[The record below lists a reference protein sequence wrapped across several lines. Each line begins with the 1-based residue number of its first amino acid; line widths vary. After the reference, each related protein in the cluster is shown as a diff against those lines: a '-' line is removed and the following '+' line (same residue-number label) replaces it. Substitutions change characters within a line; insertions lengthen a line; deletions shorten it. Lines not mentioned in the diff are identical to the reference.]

1 MQILSP
7 SKSCIPGIRSPL
19 ITKTWKDWFG
29 ILSMSVWLAAPRLT
43 LGRFLQ
49 WLYSGIRCEVATWP
63 FGENITS
70 PLITCSG
77 CATESGAILLMLF
90 LPHSM
95 MRNPCILLL
104 SLKITSKDFN
114 WTLKKN
120 IFLPFLRL
128 RQSSKCLVLSVYLS
142 SPCASLNLWIL
153 FLISTKFRIHCN
165 FRALFIVVATE
176 LWSLIL
182 CLWGKSWV
190 NPISELELLECW
202 EGRFNKRYNAP
213 TWKIEAIGRTK
224 CRQI

>member
-1 MQILSP
+1 
-7 SKSCIPGIRSPL
+7 
-19 ITKTWKDWFG
+19 
-29 ILSMSVWLAAPRLT
+29 MSVWLAAPRLT
-43 LGRFLQ
+43 LVRFLQ

-77 CATESGAILLMLF
+77 CTTESGTILSMLF
-90 LPHSM
+90 LPRSM

-114 WTLKKN
+114 WTLKK
-120 IFLPFLRL
+120 ISSSHFLD
-128 RQSSKCLVLSVYLS
+128 SGKVLNVWFSLYNLS

-153 FLISTKFRIHCN
+153 FLISTKFWIHCN
-165 FRALFIVVATE
+165 FRALFIVVAKE

-182 CLWGKSWV
+182 CSSGKSWV
-190 NPISELELLECW
+190 NPISDLELLECW
-202 EGRFNKRYNAP
+202 EGHFNKSYNAP

-224 CRQI
+224 CKLI